1 MESKGFAIAG
11 VSRLVRVIGSREGS
25 FVRAL
30 SQSASSAPIICVVDN
45 KRHTRIFLRD
55 EIEGLGFMTQECADT
70 DELAS
75 MLRKAPDVVVSR
87 IAEDPNETI
96 EILNLLHAN
105 RFRGDILLVGSEE
118 TATATVENCGRRLKL
133 AMLAPLETPYRAV
146 DLHDRLFK
154 FLPPPQSR
162 SWSVNIAESL
172 QHERFELWYQG
183 KIDARRLE
191 VRGAE
196 ASIVWRHPAERAV
209 SHVQVLGKEDH
220 PHLEQLS
227 EFVLTSAV
235 QDCASFFGEGGYP
248 GFAVNLPVLRIPDQ
262 RLVDQ
267 ISALVAGHP
276 AMPTLLLQIRA
287 AEFAANRSRI
297 AGLLRTIRRSNVGI
311 SIDDFEEDILA
322 RGVFE
327 DIPIL
332 EIKVDHTV
340 LPDHPNDRRRYA
352 RCNKILDLAR
362 RYGLRA
368 VVKGVDAPYAFSLAR
383 DVGFDQVQGPL
394 FGGPA
399 TRDKFARTMLPRQ
412 SRLSRQAS
420 RH

>member
-11 VSRLVRVIGSREGS
+11 VSKLVRVFCSREES

-30 SQSASSAPIICVVDN
+30 SQGASSAPVICVVDN

-55 EIEGLGFMTQECADT
+55 EIEGLGFMTQECADA

-75 MLRKAPDVVVSR
+75 TLSKVPDVVVSR
-87 IAEDPNETI
+87 IADDPNETI
-96 EILNLLHAN
+96 EILNLLHAH
-105 RFRGDILLVGSEE
+105 RFRGNILLVGSEE
-118 TATATVENCGRRLKL
+118 TATTTVENCGRRLKL
-133 AMLAPLETPYRAV
+133 AMLAPLGAPYRAV

-162 SWSVNIAESL
+162 SWSVDIADSL
-172 QHERFELWYQG
+172 RHERFELWYQG

-191 VRGAE
+191 IRGAE
-196 ASIVWRHPAERAV
+196 ASIVWRDSAERAV
-209 SHVQVLGKEDH
+209 SHVHVLGKEDH

-227 EFVLTSAV
+227 EFVMTRAV
-235 QDCASFFGEGGYP
+235 QDCASFFGEGGHP
-248 GFAVNLPVLRIPDQ
+248 GFAINLPVLRIPDQ
-262 RLVDQ
+262 RWVEQ
-267 ISALVAGHP
+267 INALVAGHP

-287 AEFAANRSRI
+287 ADFAVNRSRI
-297 AGLLRTIRRSNVGI
+297 AGLLRTARRSNVGI
-311 SIDDFEEDILA
+311 SIDDFDEDVFA

-362 RYGLRA
+362 RHGVRA

-383 DVGFDQVQGPL
+383 DIGFDQVQGPL

-399 TRDKFARTMLPRQ
+399 TPDKFARTMLPRQ
-412 SRLSRQAS
+412 SRLSRQVS